1 MVVAMES
8 ILHSRRIVGR
18 TWTPEQLH
26 ALAVTDRE
34 AQRQVEH
41 RSARIAL
48 VDRAHLVDADRIRSI
63 VVESMGGIAGT
74 YYMVAALHLAELAIT
89 YPQLLTDTQY
99 NVLLA
104 PLEAAEQ
111 IAASTSIY
119 VPVAA

>member
-1 MVVAMES
+1 MVVAMENT
-8 ILHSRRIVGR
+8 LHSRRIVGR
-18 TWTPEQLH
+18 TWTPEQLYV
-26 ALAVTDRE
+26 LAATDRE
-34 AQRQVEH
+34 AQRHVEH
-41 RSARIAL
+41 MSARIAL

-63 VVESMGGIAGT
+63 VVECMGGIAGT

-111 IAASTSIY
+111 IAASTDMY